1 MTTENGSAPMTI
13 AVWMAVVPP
22 EISSPATT
30 IARATP
36 QNTTW
41 GRDLGPSSPA
51 ALIVFTIRTAES
63 AEVTRKVSSRTTIST
78 AMPHASQSAMG
89 ASMNSV
95 MAKIMSPFAASKI
108 TPLAPPF
115 SSRSMAVPPAQAN
128 QTKHISAGTISAP
141 RTNSR
146 TVRPREMRAR
156 NRPTK
161 GAKAIHH
168 AQ

>member
-1 MTTENGSAPMTI
+1 MTTENGRAPITI
-13 AVWMAVVPP
+13 AVWIAVVPP

-30 IARATP
+30 IASATP
-36 QNTTW
+36 QNRTC
-41 GRDLGPSSPA
+41 GRDFGPSSPA
-51 ALIVFTIRTAES
+51 ALMVFTISTAES
-63 AEVTRKVSSRTTIST
+63 AEVTRKVNSSTTISA
-78 AMPHASQSAMG
+78 AMPQASQSPNG

-95 MAKIMSPFAASKI
+95 IAKILSPFAASKI

-115 SSRSMAVPPAQAN
+115 ISRSMAVPPAQEN

-141 RTNSR
+141 STNSR
-146 TVRPREMRAR
+146 TVRPREIRAK
-156 NRPTK
+156 NSPTN